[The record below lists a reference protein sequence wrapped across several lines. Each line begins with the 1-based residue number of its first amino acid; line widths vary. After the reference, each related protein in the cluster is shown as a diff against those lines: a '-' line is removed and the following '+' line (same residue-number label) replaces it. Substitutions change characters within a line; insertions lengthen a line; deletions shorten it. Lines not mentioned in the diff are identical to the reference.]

1 MRFASP
7 LLLTS
12 VLSSLLAL
20 SACRTESRTDVQ
32 ADVQPIDP
40 PPPLLDVGPVYEAA
54 IRYELP
60 PLPAHEYPGLANVY
74 ALSASIVSGGEPL
87 EDASFDHLAKWGVR
101 TIISVD
107 GKAPDVEAAEARGMR
122 YVHIPLRYSGMTELQ
137 IAQVAKTFRE
147 LEPPFY
153 VHCFHGVHRGPAA
166 AALGRVVRDGAS
178 REQAMAEMR
187 QWSRTAAKYEA
198 LYATIASADLPTPAD
213 SAACT
218 FDFPSTKPAP
228 AGLLSSMIELTRVH
242 DDLKLVAKVAWM
254 TDPTHPDIDA
264 FRSAEQLAAYLRGAN
279 ELPEVTDGPADQR
292 EWMNEAVVASSDLVE
307 ALRILRDGPQ
317 VEGKALE
324 GVEREVALRV
334 ATSQADEAFGRVK
347 DSCATCH
354 APYRNR

>member
-32 ADVQPIDP
+32 ADVQPIEP

-198 LYATIASADLPTPAD
+198 LYATIASADLRRPPIQPLARSTSLRRNLRPPD
-213 SAACT
+213 CSA
-218 FDFPSTKPAP
+218 
-228 AGLLSSMIELTRVH
+228 R
-242 DDLKLVAKVAWM
+242 
-254 TDPTHPDIDA
+254 
-264 FRSAEQLAAYLRGAN
+264 
-279 ELPEVTDGPADQR
+279 
-292 EWMNEAVVASSDLVE
+292 
-307 ALRILRDGPQ
+307 
-317 VEGKALE
+317 
-324 GVEREVALRV
+324 
-334 ATSQADEAFGRVK
+334 
-347 DSCATCH
+347 
-354 APYRNR
+354 